1 MDDEAYILALTIRTE
16 LVPTCELQIRHSSSS
31 GKMRAKQIPFSPSSP
46 WAEAQMKPNNKGK

>member
-16 LVPTCELQIRHSSSS
+16 LVPPANPRLGTQTRQE
-31 GKMRAKQIPFSPSSP
+31 KMRAKKIPFSPSSP